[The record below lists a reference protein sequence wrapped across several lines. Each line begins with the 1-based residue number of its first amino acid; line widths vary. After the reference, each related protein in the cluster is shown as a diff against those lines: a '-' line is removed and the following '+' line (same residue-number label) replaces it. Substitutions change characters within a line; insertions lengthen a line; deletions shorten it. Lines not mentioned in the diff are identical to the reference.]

1 MADPVA
7 RHRWSFQVLFAALA
21 LGVIF
26 FQVLPFRIGTPR
38 WPGPDIL
45 TLLAFAWVLRR
56 PDYVPVV
63 LVVGVTLFTDILF
76 MRPLGLW
83 SALVL
88 LGFEFL
94 RRRQPFSRDLPFL
107 VEWVMV
113 AGVLLAMTVT
123 NALVLAI
130 FLVQQPVLTL
140 TFLQLITSILSYPV
154 VVAIS
159 RFALGVR
166 KIAPGEVDALGHRI

>member
-1 MADPVA
+1 MVDPVSRQLWA
-7 RHRWSFQVLFAALA
+7 FRGLFTALA
-21 LGVIF
+21 LGVLF

-38 WPGPDIL
+38 WPGPDLL

-56 PDYVPVV
+56 PDYVPVLLV
-63 LVVGVTLFTDILF
+63 LAVTLFTDILF

-88 LGFEFL
+88 VGFEFL

-107 VEWVMV
+107 VEWMMV

-140 TFLQLITSILSYPV
+140 TFLQLIISILSYPV
-154 VVAIS
+154 VVAVS

-166 KIAPGEVDALGHRI
+166 KIAPGEVDALGHRL

>member
-1 MADPVA
+1 MVDPVT
-7 RHRWSFQVLFAALA
+7 RRRWGFRGLFVLLA
-21 LGVIF
+21 FGVVF
-26 FQVLPFRIGTPR
+26 FQILPFRIGVSR
-38 WPGPDIL
+38 WPGPDLL

-56 PDYVPVV
+56 PGYVPVV
-63 LVVGVTLFTDILF
+63 LVAAVTLFTDTLF

-83 SALVL
+83 SALVV

-107 VEWVMV
+107 VEWMMV
-113 AGVLLAMTVT
+113 AGVLLGMTVT
-123 NALVLAI
+123 NAFVLAI
-130 FLVQQPVLTL
+130 FLVEQPDLKL
-140 TFLQLITSILSYPV
+140 TFLQLIISILSYPV

-166 KIAPGEVDALGHRI
+166 KIAPGEVDALGHRL

>member
-94 RRRQPFSRDLPFL
+94 RRRQPFSRDLLFL